1 MEIELTKIMSN
12 LIDIFYRFFILGLVS
27 FGGPIAHIAYFK
39 KTFVDKLKWLDDES
53 YSKIV
58 ALSQFLPGPSSSQ
71 VGFTIGLKRGGIF
84 GGILAF
90 IAFTLPSFLFL
101 YFLWYFGVFQNDN
114 SHINSVIYALK
125 LFAVVVVL
133 DATFGMF
140 KSFCKDKNTI
150 AIFIFASILLIL
162 FSSVFNQ
169 IFVLILCAILGFLFI
184 KTENKNK
191 EKIILPNFLI
201 LGIFLVLLFL
211 AFSFEFKNELVNL
224 FFDFYKSGSLVFGGG
239 HVVLPLLQESLGNQV
254 FDDTFLIAYS
264 LAQTVSGPMFTI
276 ATYLG
281 ADIIKDSPFIGA
293 LVATFGIFLGGFLL
307 ILAFYKSF
315 ESFSKNE
322 KLSRII
328 TAINSSVVALL
339 FATLVNTIVPAA
351 IYSVFDVVLV
361 IIGFV
366 LIRYFKINIFYI
378 ILGFIL
384 IFLIKSF
391 FV

>member
-1 MEIELTKIMSN
+1 MEIKLTKIMSN

-254 FDDTFLIAYS
+254 FNDTFLIAYS

-328 TAINSSVVALL
+328 TAINSGVVALL
-339 FATLVNTIVPAA
+339 FATLVNTIIPAA

-361 IIGFV
+361 IVGFV

-384 IFLIKSF
+384 IFLIKYF

>member
-1 MEIELTKIMSN
+1 MEIKLTKIMSN

-39 KTFVDKLKWLDDES
+39 KTFVDKLKWFDDES

-84 GGILAF
+84 GGVLAF

-114 SHINSVIYALK
+114 SYINSVIYALK
-125 LFAVVVVL
+125 IFAVVIVL

-150 AIFIFASILLIL
+150 AIFIFASILLIF
-162 FSSVFNQ
+162 FSSIFNQ

-184 KTENKNK
+184 KIENKNK

-211 AFSFEFKNELVNL
+211 AFSFEFKNELINL

-281 ADIIKDSPFIGA
+281 ADIIKDSPFVGA

-315 ESFSKNE
+315 DSFSKNE

-328 TAINSSVVALL
+328 TAINSGVVALL

-384 IFLIKSF
+384 IYLIKSF

>member
-39 KTFVDKLKWLDDES
+39 KTFVDKLKWFDDES

-254 FDDTFLIAYS
+254 FNDTFLIAYS

-328 TAINSSVVALL
+328 TAINSGVVALL
-339 FATLVNTIVPAA
+339 FATLVNTIIPAA

-361 IIGFV
+361 IVGFV

-384 IFLIKSF
+384 IFLIKYF

>member
-384 IFLIKSF
+384 IFLIKYF

>member
-1 MEIELTKIMSN
+1 MEIKLTKIMSN

-384 IFLIKSF
+384 IFLIKYF

>member
-1 MEIELTKIMSN
+1 MEIKLTKIMSN

-39 KTFVDKLKWLDDES
+39 KTFVDKLKWFDDES

-84 GGILAF
+84 GGVLAF

-114 SHINSVIYALK
+114 SYINSVIYALK
-125 LFAVVVVL
+125 IFAVVIVL

-162 FSSVFNQ
+162 FSSIFNQ

-184 KTENKNK
+184 KIENKNK

-211 AFSFEFKNELVNL
+211 AFSFEFKNELINL

-281 ADIIKDSPFIGA
+281 ADIIKDSPFVGA

-315 ESFSKNE
+315 DSFSKND

-328 TAINSSVVALL
+328 TAINSGVVALL

-384 IFLIKSF
+384 IYLIKSF

>member
-1 MEIELTKIMSN
+1 MSN
-12 LIDIFYRFFILGLVS
+12 LIDIFYRFLLLGLVS

-39 KTFVDKLKWLDDES
+39 KTFVDKLKWFDDES

-84 GGILAF
+84 GGVLAF

-114 SHINSVIYALK
+114 SYINSVIYALK

-162 FSSVFNQ
+162 FSSIFNQ

-184 KTENKNK
+184 KIENKNK
-191 EKIILPNFLI
+191 EKIILPNFLV

-211 AFSFEFKNELVNL
+211 AFSFEFKNELINL

-254 FDDTFLIAYS
+254 FNDTFLIAYS

-281 ADIIKDSPFIGA
+281 ADIIKDSPFVGA

-307 ILAFYKSF
+307 ILAFY
-315 ESFSKNE
+315 
-322 KLSRII
+322 
-328 TAINSSVVALL
+328 
-339 FATLVNTIVPAA
+339 
-351 IYSVFDVVLV
+351 
-361 IIGFV
+361 
-366 LIRYFKINIFYI
+366 
-378 ILGFIL
+378 
-384 IFLIKSF
+384 
-391 FV
+391 

>member
-1 MEIELTKIMSN
+1 MEIKLTKIMSN

-328 TAINSSVVALL
+328 TAINSGVVALL
-339 FATLVNTIVPAA
+339 FATLVNTIIPAA

-361 IIGFV
+361 IVGFV

>member
-254 FDDTFLIAYS
+254 FNDTFLIAYS

-328 TAINSSVVALL
+328 TAINSGVVALL
-339 FATLVNTIVPAA
+339 FATLVNTIIPAA

-384 IFLIKSF
+384 IFLIKYF

>member
-1 MEIELTKIMSN
+1 MPN
-12 LIDIFYRFFILGLVS
+12 LVEIFYRFFILGLVS

-84 GGILAF
+84 GGVLAF
-90 IAFTLPSFLFL
+90 LAFTLPSFLFL
-101 YFLWYFGVFQNDN
+101 YFIWYFGVFKDDN
-114 SHINSVIYALK
+114 NYVNSVIYALK

-162 FSSVFNQ
+162 FSSIFNQ
-169 IFVLILCAILGFLFI
+169 VFVLILCAILGFLFI

-191 EKIILPNFLI
+191 EKIILPNFFVI
-201 LGIFLVLLFL
+201 SIFLILLFL
-211 AFSFEFKNELVNL
+211 SFSIEFKYELVNL

-328 TAINSSVVALL
+328 TAINSGVVALL
-339 FATLVNTIVPAA
+339 FATLVNTIIPAA

-361 IIGFV
+361 IVGFV

-384 IFLIKSF
+384 IFLIKYF

>member
-162 FSSVFNQ
+162 FSSIFNQ

-211 AFSFEFKNELVNL
+211 AFSFEFKNEFVNL

-328 TAINSSVVALL
+328 TAINSGVVALL
-339 FATLVNTIVPAA
+339 FATLVNTIIPAA

-361 IIGFV
+361 IVGFV